1 MENKI
6 GGYDMVGTM
15 CDKCRQ
21 PMCICDFTQKEIK
34 LNKKEYITKEQLDNF
49 KLDRT
54 MNDDIGITAITIR
67 NLIKNNENLS
77 DREIYRKLRYILS
90 DFRDK
95 SNNDKDRIIQLY
107 KSKADN
113 LDTIIKILKIK

>member
-1 MENKI
+1 MNKNKI
-6 GGYDMVGTM
+6 
-15 CDKCRQ
+15 
-21 PMCICDFTQKEIK
+21 
-34 LNKKEYITKEQLDNF
+34 EYLTKEQLDNF

-54 MNDDIGITAITIR
+54 MNDNIGVTAITIR

-107 KSKADN
+107 KSKSDN